1 VPGLFVFL
9 KINYPRV
16 RGQKYRQKEGKM
28 KMFLKAAI
36 MAATVV
42 LGWAAFSLAAQVQV
56 IKGDSLWAITQA
68 CGLAG
73 ARWPELY
80 AANPGLPAPEQ
91 SGGKT
96 VVWIYPGQVLTL
108 PEGWGTDRVDTSKL
122 EVVKPNPPAPS
133 WWERVRR
140 SLAEFWGWVNAHP
153 WSWGLLGLLG
163 LLGLMGRRQVQ
174 VVVNNHYPA
183 LPAPPAPSARR
194 LVTVPDC
201 RVSLVQAPAGLRQ
214 SGQVRYDL

>member
-1 VPGLFVFL
+1 
-9 KINYPRV
+9 
-16 RGQKYRQKEGKM
+16 
-28 KMFLKAAI
+28 
-36 MAATVV
+36 
-42 LGWAAFSLAAQVQV
+42 LAAQVQV

-68 CGLAG
+68 CGQAG